1 MVSADEAVIARLDK
15 GNSHFEILVDPYAA
29 SDLCDGKDI
38 NILENLAIDTVFKD
52 AKKGDKAS
60 DENLEKIFG
69 TNDIEVIAKE
79 IILKGQVQLTT
90 QQRKEMA
97 EVKKK
102 MIIDRIARSS
112 MDPHTKAPHPRNRI
126 ELAMEERGVH
136 IDPFKKVDQ
145 QMKYVLDE
153 IRHVLPISIDKIKVR
168 IQIPGR
174 YIGKAYGVVRNYG
187 RFIKE
192 EWLSDGSWMGIL
204 EIPPGM
210 QTELYSQLN
219 EITKGDLETKIVE

>member
-15 GNSHFEILVDPYAA
+15 ENSHFEILVDPYAA
-29 SDLCDGKDI
+29 SDVCEGKDI
-38 NILENLAIDTVFKD
+38 DILENLAIDTVFKD

-60 DENLEKIFG
+60 DETLEKIFG
-69 TNDIEVIAKE
+69 TSDIAVIAKE

-97 EVKKK
+97 DAKKK

-136 IDPFKKVDQ
+136 IDPFKKIDH

-153 IRHVLPISIDKIKVR
+153 IRHVLPISIDKIKIR

-187 RFIKE
+187 RFVKE

-204 EIPPGM
+204 EIPPGV
-210 QTELYSQLN
+210 QTDLYSKLN